1 MIRPQPLRSPRNSG
15 PFTSLTTGGTGE
27 HRKTPDRLLFQRCR
41 RLVSAGL
48 LVSGLIGIVACS
60 KEAAEK
66 EPLVSVQA
74 AAARRADIA
83 QEVTTEAVLYPLH
96 QSAITPKI
104 SAPVLK
110 FYVNRGDKVHAGQLL
125 AVLDN
130 KDLAAAVME
139 NQGSYQQAQATYDS
153 TVTAALPE
161 QMQTAEADVK
171 SAKAA
176 FAAAQQL
183 YKSSQNLYEQGALAK
198 RQLDQ
203 AQVGFVQ
210 AQAQLAQAEQHLQ
223 KLQSVGKQAQVKAA
237 QGQLA
242 AAQGKY
248 DGAKAQLAYSEIR
261 SPINGVVTDRPLY
274 SGEMAAAGTPL
285 ITVMEISQIV
295 ARAHIP
301 ESEAA
306 LLKVGNAAELSAA
319 DGTKIPGKV
328 TVVSPALDPNST
340 TVQVW
345 VEAANPHGQLKP
357 GSTTALHMIAR
368 TVKDALV
375 VPTVAILTGPDGATS
390 VMVVGK
396 DGRAH
401 QTTVETGIRQGDQT
415 QIVNGLHEGEQ
426 VVTEGAYG
434 LPDGTKVQI
443 SSPAG
448 PSGG

>member
-1 MIRPQPLRSPRNSG
+1 MIRSQFPRFPLASG
-15 PFTSLTTGGTGE
+15 ALTSFTTGDTGE
-27 HRKTPDRLLFQRCR
+27 HRKTSDPPPFRRCWRLLC
-41 RLVSAGL
+41 AGL
-48 LVSGLIGIVACS
+48 LFSGLLGVVACS

-66 EPLVSVQA
+66 EPLVAVQA
-74 AAARRADIA
+74 APVRRMDIA
-83 QEVTTEAVLYPLH
+83 QQVTTEAVLYPLH

-125 AVLDN
+125 ATLDN
-130 KDLAAAVME
+130 KDLAAAVVE
-139 NQGSYQQAQATYDS
+139 NKGVYDEAQASYES
-153 TVTAALPE
+153 TVTATLPE
-161 QMQTAEADVK
+161 QMQTAEADVR
-171 SAKAA
+171 SAKAG
-176 FAAAQQL
+176 FAAAEQL
-183 YKSSQNLYEQGALAK
+183 YKSSENLYQQGALAK

-248 DGAKAQLAYSEIR
+248 DGAKAQLSYSEIR

-274 SGEMAAAGTPL
+274 PGETAAAGSPL
-285 ITVMEISQIV
+285 ITVMDVSQIV

-306 LLKVGNAAELSAA
+306 LLKVGDAAELSSPA
-319 DGTKIPGKV
+319 GTKISGKV

-345 VEAANPHGQLKP
+345 VVAANPHGQLKP
-357 GSTTALHMIAR
+357 GSTAGLRIIAR

-375 VPTVAILTGPDGATS
+375 APTAAILTASDGATS

-396 DGRAH
+396 DGLAH
-401 QTTVETGIRQGDQT
+401 QTAVETGVRQGEET
-415 QIVNGLHEGEQ
+415 QIVSGLHVGDQ

-443 SSPAG
+443 SQAAG
-448 PSGG
+448 PKGD